1 MSCRSLGMEQL
12 INIVARLLLICSAW
26 HSHRLTKVM
35 SNLSTIVIKI
45 FVRAAGVEVLLFLVN
60 FIRFARVLVVLVLSG
75 CLLSYP
81 TFLVLRHVKLHAL
94 IADIL

>member
-26 HSHRLTKVM
+26 HSHRLTKVV
-35 SNLSTIVIKI
+35 SHLSTIVIKI
-45 FVRAAGVEVLLFLVN
+45 FVRAPGVKVLLFLVN

-75 CLLSYP
+75 CLLSHS